1 MPNQIAQPWHS
12 CDVDAV
18 EIRLNTSCESGL
30 TSKDAGTRLIKQG
43 PNELKKKQET
53 PAYIAFLQQLND
65 PLMYVLIGSAFV
77 TFILKDYTEFGVILA
92 VVLLNALIGFIQ
104 ERKATNAIAA
114 LGKLLSAECT
124 VVRDGVAQKIS
135 TKGLVPGDVV
145 MLASGDRVP
154 ADLRLVKL
162 RDLKIEEAML
172 TGESVPSEKNTD
184 TLASGAV
191 LADRSNMAYSG
202 TLITYGTGSGIV
214 VETAGATE
222 LGKISTMVDTA
233 KKHDTPLTQ
242 KLAGVSIF
250 LTWTICFFAVISFV
264 FGIVNGQP
272 FSKVFI
278 AAVALAVAAIPE
290 GLPAAVTIVLAIGVT
305 YMANRHA
312 IIRKLPA
319 VETLGS
325 TTVICT
331 DKTGTLTQNA
341 MTVVRICT
349 SDGDFSVTGKGY
361 APEGHV
367 SLDGKQLDAL
377 PTLTSHCVI
386 AAALCNDARLV
397 QTDGRWCIEGDP
409 TEGSLL
415 TLAAKLHLPAEGQ
428 EDKYTRLDTIPFESE
443 RQYMAT
449 LNNTPDGVHI
459 CVKGSIER
467 LLTRCRYQYTA
478 DLQTEEL
485 DEDYWNE
492 QAAGMANKGIR
503 VLAVALKPAAHLQH
517 LEGDEILDQLI
528 FIGLIGM
535 IDPPREEAVSAVKL
549 CREAGITVKMITGDH
564 PLTAKAIAVQCGL
577 ADENEIR
584 LMTGKELES
593 VPDDYLPTVA
603 SKTHVFARVAP
614 EQKLNLV
621 NALQSLGEIVAMT
634 GDGVNDA
641 PALKKADIGIS
652 MGITGTEAAKD
663 ASDMVLADDNFASI
677 AAAVEE
683 GRGVFDNLRKF
694 ISWSLPTNGGLG
706 LLILYSVFTGQP
718 PAVSPAQILWINL
731 ITAVV
736 LGTSLAFEPKERGLM
751 LRPPKKP
758 NEPLLPLDL
767 MLRILMVSVMMLAG
781 GLSLYDYFHH
791 HQGLTI
797 PQSQSIAATTV
808 VGIEI
813 GFLFC
818 ARSRFKSIFEIPF
831 FSNKWIHVS
840 VITMLLLQYAFVSI
854 PVMQDIFSTA
864 SIPFGAWSYIIG
876 VTLVCMGIVE
886 IDKVVW
892 RSARHMS
899 ALKSQNDSD

>member
-1 MPNQIAQPWHS
+1 MPNQTPQPWHA
-12 CDVDAV
+12 CDADAV
-18 EIRLNTSCESGL
+18 ETSLNTSCDVGL
-30 TSKDAGTRLIKQG
+30 TAIEAANRLQQQG
-43 PNELKKKQET
+43 HNELQKKREI

-65 PLMYVLIGSAFV
+65 PLMYVLLGSALV

-104 ERKATNAIAA
+104 ERKASHAIAA

-124 VVRDGVAQKIS
+124 VIRDGVTQKIA
-135 TKGLVPGDVV
+135 TNRVVRGDVV

-154 ADLRLVKL
+154 ADIRLIKL

-172 TGESVPSEKNTD
+172 TGESVPSEKRAA
-184 TLASGAV
+184 TLAEGSV
-191 LADRSNMAYSG
+191 LADRANMAYSG
-202 TLITYGTGSGIV
+202 TLITYGTGTGIV

-222 LGKISTMVDTA
+222 LGKISSMVDSA
-233 KKHDTPLTQ
+233 KKHETPLTH
-242 KLAGVSIF
+242 KLAGVSVF
-250 LTWTICFFAVISFV
+250 LTWTICFFAVISFA
-264 FGIVNGQP
+264 FGIINGQP
-272 FSKVFI
+272 FKQVFI

-305 YMANRHA
+305 YMASRHA
-312 IIRKLPA
+312 IVRKLPA

-341 MTVVRICT
+341 MTVVKVCT
-349 SDGDFSVTGKGY
+349 SDGDFAVTGNGY
-361 APEGHV
+361 APEGHI
-367 SLDGKQLDAL
+367 SLDGKVMEQL
-377 PTLTSHCVI
+377 PTLTTHCII

-397 QTDGRWCIEGDP
+397 QTEGRWGIEGDP
-409 TEGSLL
+409 TEGALL
-415 TLAAKLHLPAEGQ
+415 TLAAKLKMPAEGSAQ
-428 EDKYTRLDTIPFESE
+428 LYTRLDTIPFESE

-449 LNNTPDGVHI
+449 LNNTPDGRFI
-459 CVKGSIER
+459 YIKGSIER
-467 LLTRCRYQYTA
+467 VMARCRYQYSA

-485 DEDYWNE
+485 DEDYWDE

-503 VLAVALKPAAHLQH
+503 VLAVAVKPASQMEHLSS
-517 LEGDEILDQLI
+517 DDILIQLV
-528 FIGLIGM
+528 FVGLIGM

-549 CREAGITVKMITGDH
+549 CRDAGITVKMITGDH

-577 ADENEIR
+577 AEESEIR
-584 LMTGKELES
+584 MMTGKELES

-614 EQKLNLV
+614 EQKLKLV
-621 NALQSLGEIVAMT
+621 TALQSLGEIVAMT

-706 LLILYSVFTGQP
+706 LLILFAVFTGTQ

-767 MLRILMVSVMMLAG
+767 MLRILMVSVLILAG
-781 GLSLYDYFHH
+781 GYMLYHHFREHMHLSIA
-791 HQGLTI
+791 QA
-797 PQSQSIAATTV
+797 QSIASTTV

-831 FSNKWIHVS
+831 FNNKWIHIS
-840 VITMLLLQYAFVSI
+840 VFVMILLQYAFVSL
-854 PVMQDIFSTA
+854 PVMQRIFGTADIPLTA
-864 SIPFGAWSYIIG
+864 WKHIIG
-876 VTLVCMGIVE
+876 VTLACMGLVE

-892 RSARHMS
+892 RSARHM
-899 ALKSQNDSD
+899 ADLKSQDDSD